1 MSASTEVRESAAG
14 SPGARR
20 RGRGPVVA
28 IVVALVVV
36 VAALVVVAAR
46 GSDGPPTLQERVHQ
60 IAEGLRC
67 PVCQNLSVADSP
79 SDLAQQ
85 MRDDIELRLRRGQT
99 ERQID
104 AFFTAKY
111 GRWILLSPEAGGI
124 GLFAWFAP
132 VLAVAAGAGLAWTIV
147 RRKRRLMVAGADVGE
162 LDDAWPAGDAVQPK
176 LTEAERREIQREID
190 HLDTDE

>member
-1 MSASTEVRESAAG
+1 MSASAEVRAAPAA
-14 SPGARR
+14 SEPSR

-28 IVVALVVV
+28 LVVAVVV
-36 VAALVVVAAR
+36 AVAALVVVAAR
-46 GSDGPPTLQERVHQ
+46 GSAGPPTLQERVHEV
-60 IAEGLRC
+60 AEGLRC

-85 MRDDIELRLRRGQT
+85 MRDDIALRLRHGQT

-111 GRWILLSPEAGGI
+111 GRWILLSPAAGGI

-147 RRKRRLMVAGADVGE
+147 RRKRRVAAAGISEVESVDVDSSPDDGE
-162 LDDAWPAGDAVQPK
+162 PR
-176 LTEAERREIQREID
+176 LTEAERLEIQREVD
-190 HLDTDE
+190 QLDTDE

>member
-1 MSASTEVRESAAG
+1 MSASAEVRAAPAA
-14 SPGARR
+14 SEPSR

-28 IVVALVVV
+28 LAVAVVVA

-46 GSDGPPTLQERVHQ
+46 GAAGPPTLQERVHD

-85 MRDDIELRLRRGQT
+85 MRDDIALRLRHGQT

-132 VLAVAAGAGLAWTIV
+132 VLAVAAGAGLAWSIV
-147 RRKRRLMVAGADVGE
+147 RRRRRVVVAGIDGEVEGGDV
-162 LDDAWPAGDAVQPK
+162 DSSSDGDEPR
-176 LTEAERREIQREID
+176 LTEAERLEIQREVD
-190 HLDTDE
+190 QLDTDE

>member
-1 MSASTEVRESAAG
+1 MSASADVRAAPAA
-14 SPGARR
+14 SEPSR

-28 IVVALVVV
+28 LVVAVVV
-36 VAALVVVAAR
+36 AVAALVVVAAR
-46 GSDGPPTLQERVHQ
+46 GSAGPPTLQERVHDV
-60 IAEGLRC
+60 AEGLRC

-85 MRDDIELRLRRGQT
+85 MRDDIALRLRQGQT

-147 RRKRRLMVAGADVGE
+147 RRKRRVAVAGISEVESVDVDSSPDDGE
-162 LDDAWPAGDAVQPK
+162 RR
-176 LTEAERREIQREID
+176 LTEAERLEIQREVD
-190 HLDTDE
+190 QLDTDE

>member
-1 MSASTEVRESAAG
+1 MSASADVRAAPAA
-14 SPGARR
+14 SEPSR

-28 IVVALVVV
+28 LVVAVVV
-36 VAALVVVAAR
+36 AVAALVVVAAR
-46 GSDGPPTLQERVHQ
+46 GSAGPPTLQERVHEV
-60 IAEGLRC
+60 AEGLRC

-85 MRDDIELRLRRGQT
+85 MRDDIALRLRHGQT

-111 GRWILLSPEAGGI
+111 GRWILLSPAAGGI

-147 RRKRRLMVAGADVGE
+147 RRKRRVAVAGISEVESVDVDSSPDDGE
-162 LDDAWPAGDAVQPK
+162 PR
-176 LTEAERREIQREID
+176 LTEAERLEIQREVD
-190 HLDTDE
+190 QLDTDE